1 MKILVSAT
9 TFSREITP
17 EAWEA
22 LERFAT
28 DIVVNPYDRPLT
40 ENELIELLEGVDG
53 FIAGVDNI
61 SAEVIAHAPDSLKVI
76 SRYGVGYDQVD
87 IKACGQRG
95 IIVTNTPEVNAESVA
110 DLAFG
115 LMLSVARKIVLADRQ
130 TRQGGWPKTTG
141 IELYNKTLGIIGLGA
156 IGKRVA
162 RRAKGFS
169 MKVLA
174 YDPWIDE
181 SYCEQHQITI
191 SSFEDILSCSDF
203 ISLHMPLTADTR
215 HIINSET
222 INRMKDGV
230 ILINTARGGL
240 IDEQAVYS
248 ALKSGKLGGFG
259 LDVFEVE
266 PPGSSLFFE
275 LDNTVV
281 TPHMASSTNEAI
293 NGMGKQAVQNL
304 IDVLT
309 GKECPYIVNREYLR
323 R

>member
-1 MKILVSAT
+1 
-9 TFSREITP
+9 
-17 EAWEA
+17 
-22 LERFAT
+22 
-28 DIVVNPYDRPLT
+28 
-40 ENELIELLEGVDG
+40 
-53 FIAGVDNI
+53 
-61 SAEVIAHAPDSLKVI
+61 
-76 SRYGVGYDQVD
+76 
-87 IKACGQRG
+87 
-95 IIVTNTPEVNAESVA
+95 
-110 DLAFG
+110 
-115 LMLSVARKIVLADRQ
+115 
-130 TRQGGWPKTTG
+130 
-141 IELYNKTLGIIGLGA
+141 
-156 IGKRVA
+156 
-162 RRAKGFS
+162 
-169 MKVLA
+169 
-174 YDPWIDE
+174 
-181 SYCEQHQITI
+181 
-191 SSFEDILSCSDF
+191 
-203 ISLHMPLTADTR
+203 
-215 HIINSET
+215 
-222 INRMKDGV
+222 MKDGV